1 MKIGIDIR
9 HGSAI
14 LLFMSSANAD
24 SPVMKRLKKNL
35 RLAKEKKA
43 ALMEAADSAQTE
55 TEWHRLMDEIETA
68 QIDVE
73 EALSAVRV
81 NQYFWS
87 LLRKDYL

>member
-1 MKIGIDIR
+1 
-9 HGSAI
+9 
-14 LLFMSSANAD
+14 MSNTD

-43 ALMEAADSAQTE
+43 ALMEAADNAQTG
-55 TEWHRLMDEIETA
+55 TEWHRLMDEIGAA

-81 NQYFWS
+81 NRYLS
-87 LLRKDYL
+87 SRLRKDYL